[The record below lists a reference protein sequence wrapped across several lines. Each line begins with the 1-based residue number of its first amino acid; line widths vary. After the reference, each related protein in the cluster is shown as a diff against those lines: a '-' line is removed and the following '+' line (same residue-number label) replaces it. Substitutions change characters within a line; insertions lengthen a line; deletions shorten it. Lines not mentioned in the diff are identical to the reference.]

1 MKNQKNHIKRNEKE
15 GEVKEGNFKNYKMNG
30 YKKDLRHYIGAAGI
44 FLLVI
49 ALLLFLSFYQIP
61 RENKDIFVSIIGMIV
76 GSLSVVVYTI
86 IGKNPDEVNALQKK
100 VESLQ
105 SLADQMEKRNDQL
118 ENMIIKMQEE
128 TIDKLSLMGTFYVDD
143 LRNNLKT
150 K

>member
-1 MKNQKNHIKRNEKE
+1 
-15 GEVKEGNFKNYKMNG
+15 MNG

-118 ENMIIKMQEE
+118 ERMIIKMQEE

-143 LRNNLKT
+143 LRKNLKT

>member
-1 MKNQKNHIKRNEKE
+1 
-15 GEVKEGNFKNYKMNG
+15 MNG
-30 YKKDLRHYIGAAGI
+30 YKKDLRHYVGAAGI

-86 IGKNPDEVNALQKK
+86 IGKNPDEVNSLQKK

-105 SLADQMEKRNDQL
+105 SLTDQMEKRNDQL
-118 ENMIIKMQEE
+118 ERMIIKMQEE

-143 LRNNLKT
+143 LRKNLKT

>member
-1 MKNQKNHIKRNEKE
+1 
-15 GEVKEGNFKNYKMNG
+15 MNG

-105 SLADQMEKRNDQL
+105 SLTDQMEKRNDQL

-128 TIDKLSLMGTFYVDD
+128 TIEKLSLMGTFYVDD

>member
-1 MKNQKNHIKRNEKE
+1 
-15 GEVKEGNFKNYKMNG
+15 MNG

-61 RENKDIFVSIIGMIV
+61 RENKDIFVSIIGRIV

-105 SLADQMEKRNDQL
+105 SLTDQMEKRNDQL
-118 ENMIIKMQEE
+118 EHMIIKMQEE
-128 TIDKLSLMGTFYVDD
+128 TIDKLSLMGTFYLDD

>member
-1 MKNQKNHIKRNEKE
+1 
-15 GEVKEGNFKNYKMNG
+15 MNG

-49 ALLLFLSFYQIP
+49 AEDMLFLSFYQIP

-105 SLADQMEKRNDQL
+105 SLTDQMEKRNDQL
-118 ENMIIKMQEE
+118 EHMIIKMQEE
-128 TIDKLSLMGTFYVDD
+128 TIDKLSLMGTFYLDD
-143 LRNNLKT
+143 LRNNSKT

>member
-1 MKNQKNHIKRNEKE
+1 
-15 GEVKEGNFKNYKMNG
+15 MNG

-105 SLADQMEKRNDQL
+105 SLTDQMEKRNAPL
-118 ENMIIKMQEE
+118 EHMMIK
-128 TIDKLSLMGTFYVDD
+128 
-143 LRNNLKT
+143 N
-150 K
+150 

>member
-1 MKNQKNHIKRNEKE
+1 
-15 GEVKEGNFKNYKMNG
+15 MNG

>member
-1 MKNQKNHIKRNEKE
+1 
-15 GEVKEGNFKNYKMNG
+15 MNG

-105 SLADQMEKRNDQL
+105 SLTDQMEKRNDQL
-118 ENMIIKMQEE
+118 ERMIIKMQEE

>member
-1 MKNQKNHIKRNEKE
+1 
-15 GEVKEGNFKNYKMNG
+15 MNG

-105 SLADQMEKRNDQL
+105 SLTDQMEKRNDQL
-118 ENMIIKMQEE
+118 EHMIIKTQEE
-128 TIDKLSLMGTFYVDD
+128 TIDKLSLMGTFYLDD

>member
-1 MKNQKNHIKRNEKE
+1 
-15 GEVKEGNFKNYKMNG
+15 MNG

-86 IGKNPDEVNALQKK
+86 IGKNPDEVNSLQKK

-105 SLADQMEKRNDQL
+105 SLTDQMEKRNDQL
-118 ENMIIKMQEE
+118 ERMIIKMQEE

>member
-1 MKNQKNHIKRNEKE
+1 
-15 GEVKEGNFKNYKMNG
+15 MNG

-76 GSLSVVVYTI
+76 GSLSIVEYTI

-105 SLADQMEKRNDQL
+105 SLTDQMEKRNDQL
-118 ENMIIKMQEE
+118 EHMIIKMQEE
-128 TIDKLSLMGTFYVDD
+128 TIDKLSLMGTFYLDD

>member
-1 MKNQKNHIKRNEKE
+1 
-15 GEVKEGNFKNYKMNG
+15 MNG

-86 IGKNPDEVNALQKK
+86 IGKNPDEVNSLQKK

-105 SLADQMEKRNDQL
+105 SLTDQMEKRNDQL
-118 ENMIIKMQEE
+118 ERMIIKMQEE

-143 LRNNLKT
+143 LRKNLKT

>member
-1 MKNQKNHIKRNEKE
+1 
-15 GEVKEGNFKNYKMNG
+15 MNG

-61 RENKDIFVSIIGMIV
+61 RDNKDIFVSIIGMIV

-86 IGKNPDEVNALQKK
+86 IGKNPDEVNSLQKK

-105 SLADQMEKRNDQL
+105 SLTDQMEKRNDQL
-118 ENMIIKMQEE
+118 ERMIIKMQEE

-143 LRNNLKT
+143 LRKNLKT

>member
-1 MKNQKNHIKRNEKE
+1 
-15 GEVKEGNFKNYKMNG
+15 MNG

-100 VESLQ
+100 VESLLHCHQ
-105 SLADQMEKRNDQL
+105 
-118 ENMIIKMQEE
+118 
-128 TIDKLSLMGTFYVDD
+128 
-143 LRNNLKT
+143 
-150 K
+150 

>member
-1 MKNQKNHIKRNEKE
+1 
-15 GEVKEGNFKNYKMNG
+15 MNG
-30 YKKDLRHYIGAAGI
+30 YKQDLRHYIGAAGI

-105 SLADQMEKRNDQL
+105 SLTDQMEKRNDQL
-118 ENMIIKMQEE
+118 EHMIIKMQEE
-128 TIDKLSLMGTFYVDD
+128 TIDKLSLMGTFYLDD

>member
-1 MKNQKNHIKRNEKE
+1 
-15 GEVKEGNFKNYKMNG
+15 MNG

-105 SLADQMEKRNDQL
+105 SLTDQMEKRNDQL
-118 ENMIIKMQEE
+118 EHMIIKMQEE
-128 TIDKLSLMGTFYVDD
+128 TIDKLSLMGTFYLDD
-143 LRNNLKT
+143 LRNSLKT